1 MSTTSPTVGGP
12 RLYSTLSRRSEPLE
26 PGPDGTVRM
35 YVCGPTVYGPVHVGN
50 ARPFVVFSVLKRY
63 LTRRGFAVRFVSNV
77 TDVNDKIYAA
87 AGREEVPSAELAA
100 RYLAEYVA
108 DTDRLELGRPDLEPT
123 VTGHMP
129 EIIDLI
135 ERLITVDL
143 AYPSHG
149 DVYFRVNRFPG
160 YGKLSGRRLDEL
172 LVTEP
177 GDAKEHPLDFALWKG
192 HKPDED
198 TFWESP
204 WGNGRPGWHI
214 ECSAMAQSALGPSFE
229 IHGGGIDLA
238 FPHHENEIAQSE
250 GANGVPMARIW
261 AHNEMLEL
269 GGKMS
274 KSEGNIIL
282 LRDAL
287 DRWGRDVLVAFFLR
301 THYRSKLPFGDP
313 ALEDTARQVETIRNT
328 TLALDRAESAPGTG
342 INRELADTLVVARN
356 DFFDALDD
364 DFHTP
369 RAFAALF
376 EVIHAIHRA
385 VDGARPGLAQL
396 QATRSEFVALL
407 DVLGLASLAVSR
419 PGAPVEIVA
428 LAREREIARA
438 EGDFARADELRA
450 EIEARGYEVRDTPEG
465 PQVTSR

>member
-1 MSTTSPTVGGP
+1 MNTPTAIDAGP
-12 RLYSTLSRRSEPLE
+12 RLYSTLSRQVEPLI
-26 PGPDGTVRM
+26 PGPGGTVRI
-35 YVCGPTVYGPVHVGN
+35 YVCGPTVYGPIHVGN

-63 LTRRGFAVRFVSNV
+63 LTRRGYAVRFVSNI
-77 TDVNDKIYAA
+77 TDVNDKIYVAA
-87 AGREEVPSAELAA
+87 QREGVPSAELAE
-100 RYLAEYVA
+100 RYLHEYVV
-108 DTDRLELGRPDLEPT
+108 DTDRLELGRPDVEPS

-129 EIIDLI
+129 EIIALI
-135 ERLITVDL
+135 ERLIAADL
-143 AYPSHG
+143 AYPSGG
-149 DVYFRVNRFPG
+149 DVYFRVDRFPG
-160 YGKLSGRRLDEL
+160 YGKLSGRRLDEM

-177 GDAKEHPLDFALWKG
+177 GEAKQHPLDFALWKG

-204 WGNGRPGWHI
+204 WGPGRPGWHI
-214 ECSAMAQSALGPSFE
+214 ECSAMAQAALGPSFE

-301 THYRSKLPFGDP
+301 THYRSKLPFGDA
-313 ALEDTARQVETIRNT
+313 ALEDTGRQVETIRNAAR
-328 TLALDRAESAPGTG
+328 ALDRAESAPGAG
-342 INRELADTLVVARN
+342 VNRELADTLVVARN

-369 RAFAALF
+369 QAFAALF
-376 EVIHAIHRA
+376 EVIHAINRA
-385 VDGARPGLAQL
+385 VEDDRPGIGQL
-396 QATRSEFVALL
+396 QATRAEFVGLL
-407 DVLGLASLAVSR
+407 DVLGLAALAA
-419 PGAPVEIVA
+419 GAPSAPAEIAA
-428 LAREREIARA
+428 LARERDAARA
-438 EGDFARADELRA
+438 ARDFARADALRD
-450 EIEARGYEVRDTPEG
+450 EIASRGYEVRDTPEG
-465 PQVTSR
+465 PQVTPK